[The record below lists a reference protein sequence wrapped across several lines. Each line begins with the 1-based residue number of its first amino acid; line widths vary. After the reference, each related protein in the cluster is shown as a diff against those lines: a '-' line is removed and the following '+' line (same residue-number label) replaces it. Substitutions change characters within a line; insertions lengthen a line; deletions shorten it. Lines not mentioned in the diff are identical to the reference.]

1 MIHHISIAA
10 RDPRHVAAVLAE
22 LWGGHSFPFPPIEG
36 AFIAMPGD
44 TLGTAVE
51 VSPLG
56 EVLVPG
62 GDGVEAQSLRVE
74 GSSEYTAT
82 HAALSVPVREERVR
96 EIAAREGWRAE
107 TFTRGGVFRV
117 VEFWIENR
125 VLVELLTPDMQGEY
139 LDFMTPEKYAA
150 LFGFPYTP
158 RAEEDEHLELAGAGG
173 RPLLRRGFD
182 AFW

>member
-10 RDPRHVAAVLAE
+10 REPERVAAVLAE
-22 LWGGHSFPFPPIEG
+22 LFGGYSFPFPPFPG
-36 AFIAMPGD
+36 GHIALPGD

-51 VSPLG
+51 VLPLG
-56 EVLVPG
+56 SELVPG
-62 GDGVEAQSLRVE
+62 TDGGKVGARRSEE
-74 GSSEYTAT
+74 PSSYTAT
-82 HAALSVPVREERVR
+82 HAAVSVPVSEERIK

-107 TFTRGGVFRV
+107 SFNRGGVFNL

-125 VLVELLTPDMQGEY
+125 LLVELLPPNMQGDY

-150 LFGFPYTP
+150 LFGFDYTP
-158 RAEEDEHLELAGAGG
+158 RHAEPEPVGAG
-173 RPLLRRGFD
+173 RPTLRRKGFE